1 MIKYSEYKKAAIR
14 IALSAIKQTL
24 ANNDSMQLTK
34 EVENYLKIQLAS
46 QPDEWFAVLF
56 LTIQHRLI
64 PSQRLFRGTVNSSH
78 SHARVIVRKALE
90 VNSTAIILAHITQAA

>member
-1 MIKYSEYKKAAIR
+1 MISLSFWAGNKPKRTQIMIKYSEYKKAANR
-14 IALSAIKQTL
+14 IALSDIKQTL

-64 PSQRLFRGTVNSSH
+64 PSERLFRGTVNSSH
-78 SHARVIVRKALE
+78 PMPG
-90 VNSTAIILAHITQAA
+90 